1 MSESVL
7 SKNFS
12 SVYTLDMLALTT
24 SPSTTFHAISLENGN
39 GRQFFRNNSGNI
51 LMMGKVLV
59 MCEGE

>member
-1 MSESVL
+1 MSRSAL
-7 SKNFS
+7 NKNLS

-24 SPSTTFHAISLENGN
+24 SPSNTFHAISLGNGN

-59 MCEGE
+59 MSEGD